1 MIFYIVEWLL
11 NIGST
16 PTLYHTTMAF
26 PVYRVKMNPSDD
38 AHVQHHVGGRHGTTV
53 KMLTED
59 EANKIREIIKGEVGK
74 TVGKVGALDGEQYEI
89 MSTFPNISDLHT
101 FVRGLKS
108 ESVSFETYYTEK
120 AKKKANSTNTTTR
133 TTTYQCSPAMAT
145 CDGLYPPPM

>member
-1 MIFYIVEWLL
+1 
-11 NIGST
+11 
-16 PTLYHTTMAF
+16 MAF
-26 PVYRVKMNPSDD
+26 PVYRVKLIPSDD
-38 AHVQHHVGGRHGTTV
+38 AHVQHHVGGPFGTTV

-59 EANKIREIIKGEVGK
+59 EANAIRGMIKDEVGK

-101 FVRGLKS
+101 FVRGLES
-108 ESVSFETYYTEK
+108 DSVSFDTYYT
-120 AKKKANSTNTTTR
+120 AKYSKKANPTTR